1 MDTAKLPDAELAVMQ
16 ALWACGGE
24 GERREIEEKLARP
37 MAPTTLLTLLTRL
50 GERGFLKAE
59 KALRRTRYTALVSR
73 EDYLASQGR
82 RFFETLCG
90 GDLPA
95 FASALCRSGLSREE
109 LAELRALLE
118 RNEL

>member
-1 MDTAKLPDAELAVMQ
+1 MDVHKLPDAELTVMQ

-24 GERREIEEKLARP
+24 GERRDIEERLSRS
-37 MAPTTLLTLLTRL
+37 MAPTTLLTLLGRL
-50 GERGFLKAE
+50 GDRGFLKCE
-59 KALRRTRYTALVSR
+59 KAERRTRYTALVSR
-73 EDYLASQGR
+73 ETYLAGQGR

-95 FASALCRSGLSREE
+95 FASALCQSGLSREE
-109 LAELRALLE
+109 LRELRTLLE

>member
-1 MDTAKLPDAELAVMQ
+1 MDVHKLPDAELTVMQ

-24 GERREIEEKLARP
+24 GERRDIEERLSRS
-37 MAPTTLLTLLTRL
+37 MAPTTLLTLLGRL
-50 GERGFLKAE
+50 GDRGFLKIE
-59 KALRRTRYTALVSR
+59 KSGRRTRYTALVSR
-73 EDYLASQGR
+73 ETYLAGQSR

-95 FASALCRSGLSREE
+95 FASALCQSGLSREE